1 MNNEITNEIMTNH
14 IVKREYKVIEPE
26 RILDIEKYGIL
37 PIGTDEIFVKLM
49 DCKGFWIS
57 NYGRGISLT
66 YGKYNLVNGCGN
78 GRDFRYTVVQN
89 VFENGIC
96 EEKRKQIYVAQTVI
110 REFIENPDTVNFKY
124 IWHSMG
130 DTEDYYYRNL
140 YPVSEEQYYE
150 IRRFYKENGYDTE
163 DIIIDIQNDIKF
175 KNDTWRAKDYVPTV
189 SGVGYLGCSDADS
202 NSASY
207 SRWKNMLHRCYDKNV
222 QKNQPSY
229 KGAYVCKEWLNY
241 SNYRKWFNEHYY
253 QVGDEQSDCDKDIL
267 IKGNRCYSPSTVCV
281 VPHSINTLFTYKQ
294 RSEAELLPGVW
305 YEKDKNKYRAGLA
318 FCGKKIKIGTFDTEE
333 EAFNAY
339 KEYKEKFIKDMAEKY
354 KNKIPYCAYEAM
366 MNWVVDEND

>member
-1 MNNEITNEIMTNH
+1 MNNEVKNETMTNH
-14 IVKREYKVIEPE
+14 IVKREYKVIQPE

-66 YGKYNLVNGCGN
+66 YGKYNLVNGCGS
-78 GRDFRYTVVQN
+78 GRDFRYAVVQN

-140 YPVSEEQYYE
+140 YPVSEEQYYA
-150 IRRFYKENGYDTE
+150 IRRFYRENGYDTE
-163 DIIIDIQNDIKF
+163 DIIIDIQNDFKY
-175 KNDTWRAKDYVPTV
+175 KNDTWRKSDYVPTV

-202 NSASY
+202 LSVSY
-207 SRWKNMLHRCYDKNV
+207 SRWKNMLNRCYNDNV
-222 QKNQPSY
+222 QNNQPSY
-229 KGAYVCKEWLNY
+229 KGSYVCKEWLNY

-281 VPHSINTLFTYKQ
+281 VPHSINTLFTYRH
-294 RSEAELLPGVW
+294 RSETELLPGVW

>member
-1 MNNEITNEIMTNH
+1 MNEVTNKIVTNH
-14 IVKREYKVIEPE
+14 IVKREYKVIQPE
-26 RILDIEKYGIL
+26 RVLDIESIGIL

-57 NYGRGISLT
+57 NYGRGISLK

-78 GRDFRYTVVQN
+78 GRDFRYAVVQN

-130 DTEDYYYRNL
+130 DVEDYYYRNL
-140 YPVSEEQYYE
+140 YPVSEEQYYA
-150 IRRFYKENGYDTE
+150 IRRFYRENGYDTE
-163 DIIIDIQNDIKF
+163 DIIIDIQNDFKY
-175 KNDTWRAKDYVPTV
+175 KNDTWRKSDYVPTV

-202 NSASY
+202 NSVSY
-207 SRWKNMLHRCYDKNV
+207 SRWKNMLHRCYDDNV

-229 KGAYVCKEWLNY
+229 KGSYVCKEWLNY

-339 KEYKEKFIKDMAEKY
+339 KEYKEKFIKNMAEKY